1 MIKNLCLNTAGGVF
15 GALLFVLIAFL
26 IEQSGLLPP
35 VNGEDNM
42 NLRFI
47 FFSLGYTFF
56 IILGCTV
63 TDNFKKI
70 N

>member
-1 MIKNLCLNTAGGVF
+1 MIKNLCLNTAGGAL

-26 IEQSGLLPP
+26 IEQSGLLSPA
-35 VNGEDNM
+35 NGEDSM

-56 IILGCTV
+56 IILGCTAS
-63 TDNFKKI
+63 DIFKK
-70 N
+70 